1 MSIHFDKC
9 YDSYEGALGT
19 ACWILGTGG
28 EAEKIS
34 TRVYK
39 SVSDGTGLKNRGR
52 HIDAKLYELRKTTM
66 PAIICETCF
75 TEATE
80 YIEIYKKVGADIIG
94 QLIANGINGSDIVV
108 LETPADDSTLKQDVN
123 KPADIKNKDMYGI
136 ITASVLNVRDKAS
149 LSGNIIG
156 TLKQGD
162 KVKLSIKIGD

>member
-1 MSIHFDKC
+1 
-9 YDSYEGALGT
+9 
-19 ACWILGTGG
+19 
-28 EAEKIS
+28 
-34 TRVYK
+34 
-39 SVSDGTGLKNRGR
+39 
-52 HIDAKLYELRKTTM
+52 M